1 MVDFKHNGTR
11 KLGIGDILGGEEGK
25 GIFPVPLKWVPTS
38 PTHKAGFNYKAQHS
52 RVGQVIQWSEI

>member
-11 KLGIGDILGGEEGK
+11 KLGIGDILGGGSK
-25 GIFPVPLKWVPTS
+25 GIFPVPLEWVSTP

-52 RVGQVIQWSEI
+52 RVGQVTQWSEI